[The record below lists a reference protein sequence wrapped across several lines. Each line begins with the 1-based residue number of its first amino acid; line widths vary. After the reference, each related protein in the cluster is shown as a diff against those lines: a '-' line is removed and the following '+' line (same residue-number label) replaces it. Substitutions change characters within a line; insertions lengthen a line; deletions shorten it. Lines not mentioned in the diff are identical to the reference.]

1 MKLPERLL
9 GEAIYAGVLG
19 VICLAQGI
27 QVAVGGHLFFPT
39 TLVDVGLLNLQ
50 P

>member
-1 MKLPERLL
+1 MHEKRVTTIRANAL
-9 GEAIYAGVLG
+9 VLG
-19 VICLAQGI
+19 VNMKVFCSMH
-27 QVAVGGHLFFPT
+27 GGVFPT